1 MGGVMPGRIASFFRN
16 LLGKR
21 AIEQAL
27 DDELK
32 SAVELLTQEKMKQ
45 GISHPEACRQALI
58 ELGGVEQVKEEVR
71 AIRSGIFLET
81 FAQDLRY
88 TIRILRKSPGFTAVA
103 VLTLALGI
111 GATTAMFSVVDGV
124 LLRPLPYPHEESL
137 VEVGLD
143 LPGINQFNWPLR
155 PADYFTFR
163 EQSRTFQDIGIY
175 YTGFGAS
182 LYSAN
187 VTGLGRPEHVPAL
200 GVTDEVLPILGVTPL
215 LGRSFTRTDDE
226 PGSSDTVMI
235 TYGYWRSKF
244 GGDRSVIGKAIDVD
258 GKPTTIIGVLPQRF
272 RFLDMTNLGMLLP
285 LRPRL
290 LRGYNYFAVAR
301 LKPGVTLAE
310 ASADVARMIPMELQG
325 DPATEVQLGLKWFKE
340 SRIGPNLQ
348 PLKQYMI
355 GDVGKVLWVVVGG
368 VGLVLLIAC
377 ANVANLLL
385 VKVEGRQQELA
396 IRAALGASPGRLAG
410 GLLLESLVL
419 AVIGGALGLLFAYG
433 GLRVLIALAPSALP
447 RLNDIGID
455 GLVLLFTLGVT
466 MVAGLL
472 FGSMLPLRYAGVRE
486 GTGLRETG
494 RSVSASR
501 ERHRASN
508 ALVVIQVGLALVLLV
523 SSGLMIRT
531 FQALIHVQPGFTAP
545 AEVETFHIHVPPE
558 MIKAPER
565 LVRMDQ
571 AILDN
576 IEAIPG
582 VSSADFSSAVPMDA
596 GADSG
601 PVQVE
606 DHMLRGQLP
615 PARRLF
621 WVSPSFFR
629 TMGIPTVAGRD
640 LTWDDVLNKRP
651 LAIVSE
657 NLAREY
663 WHNPSDALGKQIG
676 NPKAWRQ
683 IVGVVGNVYDD
694 GTTREAPATVYWPIT
709 DADVFLGQ
717 PAFAIRSARAGSQA
731 FMNEIRQ
738 AVWSVD
744 PNLPL
749 SAVHTLDYYYR
760 NSMARVSFTL
770 VMLSLAG
777 GMSLL
782 LGAIGL
788 YGVIAYSVS
797 QRTREIGIRMT
808 LGGQRDDVL
817 RLILG
822 HGTKVALIGVATG
835 IAAALGLSRFLS
847 GLLYG
852 VKPTDPLTFLV
863 VTIMLVLVTLLAS
876 YIPARRAMRVDPM
889 VALKY
894 E

>member
-1 MGGVMPGRIASFFRN
+1 MPGRIPSFFRN
-16 LLGKR
+16 LLRKR

-32 SAVELLTQEKMKQ
+32 SAVELLTQEKMNQ
-45 GISHPEACRQALI
+45 GLSHPEARRQALI
-58 ELGGVEQVKEEVR
+58 ELGGVEQVKEEMR

-88 TIRILRKSPGFTAVA
+88 TLRILRKSPGFTTVA

-111 GATTAMFSVVDGV
+111 GATTAMFSIVDGV
-124 LLRPLPYPHEESL
+124 LLRPLPYPQPGRL

-143 LPGINQFNWPLR
+143 LPGINQFNWPLS

-163 EQSRTFQDIGIY
+163 GQSRTFQDIGLY
-175 YTGFGAS
+175 YTGFGAA

-187 VTGLGRPEHVPAL
+187 VTGRGRPEHVPAL
-200 GVTDEVLPILGVTPL
+200 GVTDGVLPILGVTPL
-215 LGRSFTRTDDE
+215 FGRSFTRADDE

-244 GGDRSVIGKAIDVD
+244 GGDPSVIGKTIDLD
-258 GKPTTIIGVLPQRF
+258 GKPSTIIGVLPQSF
-272 RFLDMTNLGMLLP
+272 RFLEMTDLGVLLP
-285 LRPRL
+285 LRPRTQ
-290 LRGYNYFAVAR
+290 RGYNYFAVAR

-325 DPATEVQLGLKWFKE
+325 DRAEVQLRHLKWFKD
-340 SRIGPNLQ
+340 SRIRPNLQ

-385 VKVEGRQQELA
+385 VKVEGRQLELA
-396 IRAALGASPGRLAG
+396 IRAALGGSPGRIAG

-433 GLRVLIALAPSALP
+433 GLRALIALAPSDLP

-455 GLVLLFTLGVT
+455 RLVLLFALGVT

-472 FGSMLPLRYAGVRE
+472 FGSMLPLRYAGVRV

-501 ERHRASN
+501 ERHRARN

-545 AEVETFHIHVPPE
+545 AEVETFHVHFPPE

-582 VSSADFSSAVPMDA
+582 VSSADFSGAVPMDA
-596 GADSG
+596 GAESNLVLVKDHIL
-601 PVQVE
+601 QV
-606 DHMLRGQLP
+606 P
-615 PARRLF
+615 PARKSF
-621 WVSPSFFR
+621 WVSPNFFR
-629 TMGIPTVAGRD
+629 TMGIPIVAGRD

-651 LAIVSE
+651 VAIVSE

-676 NPKAWRQ
+676 GSPQAWRQ

-694 GTTREAPATVYWPIT
+694 GTSQKAPATVYWPIT
-709 DADVFLGQ
+709 DSDVFLGG
-717 PAFAIRSARAGSQA
+717 PAFAIRSARAGTQSL
-731 FMNEIRQ
+731 MNEVRQ

-744 PNLPL
+744 PDLPL

-760 NSMARVSFTL
+760 NSMARVSFML

-777 GMSLL
+777 GMALL

-788 YGVIAYSVS
+788 YGVIGYSVS
-797 QRTREIGIRMT
+797 QRTHEIGIRMA
-808 LGGQRDDVL
+808 LGAQRKYIL

-822 HGTKVALIGVATG
+822 QGTKLALIGVATG
-835 IAAALGLSRFLS
+835 IAAALGLSHFLS
-847 GLLYG
+847 SLLFG
-852 VKPTDPLTFLV
+852 VKPTDPATFAAIAVLLTFVALA
-863 VTIMLVLVTLLAS
+863 AS
-876 YIPARRAMRVDPM
+876 YIPARRATRVDPM
-889 VALKY
+889 VALRH